1 MISVIVVGESP
12 FPQNQTHK
20 DFEVIRED
28 GEFSAR
34 ALNAGLSKASGE
46 YVIFSLSNHYEDK
59 TLLETLIA
67 PMLENGADISV
78 SDSVYNFE
86 KLAGPS
92 LFQSYLN
99 LADRPLALDGV
110 FSARDVYQA
119 YLEDEPFA
127 LRGIG
132 GKLFRRSL
140 FEGLSFPEDSYY
152 SEFYT
157 LSQVF
162 LRAGK
167 IFCAKEILHTV
178 KYPTN
183 DFSYY
188 LKTSAHIQSLWDA
201 HQYKTEFSY
210 KNGFSDCSFRHE
222 RRVFEMLSS
231 YWLPKIQTE
240 GGANPES
247 EKELFKRRAWFDAQ
261 KWVTRG
267 GVTKL
272 TLTGKNEPSA
282 PLLKTGA
289 PSLLN
294 CGEPLLDADLISI
307 IVPVYNV
314 EKYLRECVESIM
326 NQTYKRLEI
335 LLIDDGSKDTS
346 GFICDEYAEKDAR
359 IQVVHQKNGGV
370 AAARNTGL
378 DLAKGLYIM
387 CVDSDD
393 YVAPT
398 IVERL
403 YNAVINDDCDMGVCN
418 LDYVFEEG
426 YDPTFMSKAPFALEG
441 VFDAPDVFRC
451 YCDKMPFATA
461 VVFVKLYH
469 RKIFDN
475 LRFRLNCL
483 FEDTFILP
491 DIYLRCQKITCVQEK
506 LYYYRM
512 RPGSITHGK
521 MPSSLYMNLF
531 DSCQNKIAAP
541 YTHGYRD
548 FSCKVDSRILEG
560 VIDSWGYKL
569 KITDGCERER
579 YEAERLFRKE
589 WFETQKWTSEDG
601 ATFFTPERDI
611 KD

>member
-1 MISVIVVGESP
+1 MISVIVLGESS
-12 FPQNQTHK
+12 FPQNQTYK

-34 ALNAGLSKASGE
+34 TLNAGLSKASGE
-46 YVIFSLSNHYEDK
+46 YVIFSLSNHTEDER
-59 TLLETLIA
+59 LLEVLSTPL
-67 PMLENGADISV
+67 LEGADISV
-78 SDSVYNFE
+78 SDSVYDFE
-86 KLAGPS
+86 KLANPS

-99 LADRPLALDGV
+99 LTDRPLALDGV
-110 FSARDVYQA
+110 FPARHVYKA

-132 GKLFRRSL
+132 GKVFRRSL
-140 FEGLSFPEDSYY
+140 FESVSFPEDSYF

-162 LRAGK
+162 LRADK
-167 IFCAKEILHTV
+167 IFCTKEILHTV

-183 DFSYY
+183 DFAYY

-201 HQYKTEFSY
+201 YRYKTEFSY

-222 RRVFEMLSS
+222 RRVFELLSS
-231 YWLPKIQTE
+231 YWFPKLQTE
-240 GGANPES
+240 DTENPES
-247 EKELFKRRAWFDAQ
+247 EKELLKRRAWFDAQ

-267 GVTKL
+267 GFTSL
-272 TLTGKNEPSA
+272 TLTGKDEPPA
-282 PLLKTGA
+282 VPLKTGA
-289 PSLLN
+289 PSLIDD
-294 CGEPLLDADLISI
+294 GDPLSADLISV

-314 EKYLRECVESIM
+314 EKYLRECIESII
-326 NQTYKRLEI
+326 NQTYRQLEI
-335 LLIDDGSKDTS
+335 LLIDDGSKDAS
-346 GFICDEYAEKDAR
+346 GLICDEYAEKDAR
-359 IQVVHQKNGGV
+359 IKVVHQQNGGV
-370 AAARNTGL
+370 AAARNKGL
-378 DLAKGLYIM
+378 DLAKGQYIM

-393 YVAPT
+393 YVAPN
-398 IVERL
+398 IAERL
-403 YNAVINDDCDMGVCN
+403 YNAVIKDDCDMSVCN
-418 LDYVFEEG
+418 LEYVFEEG
-426 YDPTFMSKAPFALEG
+426 YNPTFMSKAPFALEG
-441 VFDAPDVFRC
+441 VFDASDVYRC
-451 YCDKMPFATA
+451 YCDKMPFAAA

-491 DIYLRCQKITCVQEK
+491 SMYSRCKKITCVQEK

-541 YTHGYRD
+541 YAQGYRD
-548 FSCKVDSRILEG
+548 FSCKIDCRVLEG

-569 KITDGCERER
+569 KITGGNEEDETER
-579 YEAERLFRKE
+579 RLRKE
-589 WFETQKWTSEDG
+589 WFEAQKWTSENG
-601 ATFFTPERDI
+601 ATFFTPEIDI
-611 KD
+611 KEN